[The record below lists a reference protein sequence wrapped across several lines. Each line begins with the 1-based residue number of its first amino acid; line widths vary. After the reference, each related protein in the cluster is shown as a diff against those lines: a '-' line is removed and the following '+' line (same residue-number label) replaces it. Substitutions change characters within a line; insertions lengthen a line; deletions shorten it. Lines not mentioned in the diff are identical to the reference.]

1 MKLVDSQHW
10 ELARHTVKVRKL
22 ERAQGSWGSASKCP
36 SVCHA
41 PAALWVSLRNWSERP
56 EQREAGA
63 GAQLVAQSRPG
74 GRDVPTAQ
82 TAFI

>member
-1 MKLVDSQHW
+1 M
-10 ELARHTVKVRKL
+10 
-22 ERAQGSWGSASKCP
+22 P
-36 SVCHA
+36 
-41 PAALWVSLRNWSERP
+41 PAALRVSLGNWSERP

-82 TAFI
+82 AAFIGKNSCLPGPTAAKKMLSRLSLVNQCAAL